1 MDATK
6 DKVLPTP
13 PPIQGQPGGVVRE
26 REISTS
32 LESPLDPEVAKIVQV
47 NPSPV
52 DEPPVN
58 FPTQT
63 VKIEIN
69 EPKAQSSGSSI
80 SKAEAQT
87 IIRNSPPDAS
97 RRAKAIIIVREE
109 DMKELGSKDAF

>member
-1 MDATK
+1 MDPTK

-47 NPSPV
+47 NPNPAN
-52 DEPPVN
+52 EPPPVN
-58 FPTQT
+58 IQSSTI
-63 VKIEIN
+63 KIEIN
-69 EPKAQSSGSSI
+69 EPKAQSSSTSI

-87 IIRNSPPDAS
+87 IIKKYSPDDP
-97 RRAKAIIIVREE
+97 K
-109 DMKELGSKDAF
+109 